1 MMKQSKKEVKGKK
14 RYLIL
19 LAVVLLAI
27 GIGSTLYLTLFKS
40 IEKTEGLLV
49 GETKFSLNELFDT
62 LELKIVGE
70 YQGVVLAEVINKAGI
85 ENPEEQEYTIIAG
98 DGYQKMVE
106 WKSIQ
111 EGVFTREKRV
121 IFSDLPRQYWVRNVA
136 RIEMRKK

>member
-1 MMKQSKKEVKGKK
+1 MKQSKKEAKGKK
-14 RYLIL
+14 KYLIL
-19 LAVVLLAI
+19 LAIVLLAI
-27 GIGSTLYLTLFKS
+27 GIGSTLYLTLFKG

-62 LELKIVGE
+62 LELTIVGE
-70 YQGVVLAEVINKAGI
+70 YQGVALAEVINKAGI

-111 EGVFTREKRV
+111 KGIFTREKRV

-136 RIEMRKK
+136 KIEMRKK